1 VTKTA
6 GDLEKVHAAF
16 KKWLHLSDEDVEI
29 IDIALG
35 TEVAIH
41 NPGDRLWALLVGPP
55 GSGKTEIIRSLRGYP
70 TVKFVS
76 TLSPK
81 TLMSGF
87 RPGGKD
93 YSLLPKLDKKLLV
106 IKDLTAIMDM
116 PPDQQRQIFGML
128 RDGFDGFSDHAR
140 GNMEEAS
147 YDAQFGLLAAVT
159 DIIDQPRRIV
169 ETEVGDR
176 YLKIRFRGNDH
187 EAKARRAF
195 DNVGREDLMRHEI
208 GDAVHGFLGGLN
220 KVGNH
225 RNIPGEEL
233 LEMAQ
238 WLSPMR
244 IAVRRDHNRS
254 LTAIP
259 SPEVPTRI
267 VKQLTQLVRAL
278 AIVRGHSE
286 IEAEDIQTARRA
298 AEDTAVPLRFKVL
311 RVLEASGQYMS
322 AADIAT
328 ASRLPETSART
339 VAEDLWILHFLDR
352 EGSAEIMDALRYK
365 IRVSSLASRKRV

>member
-1 VTKTA
+1 VNNA
-6 GDLEKVHAAF
+6 SSLETVHAVF
-16 KKWLHLSDEDVEI
+16 KKWLHMSDDDVEI
-29 IDIALG
+29 IDIALA

-41 NPGDRLWALLVGPP
+41 NPGDRLWGLLVGPP

-93 YSLLPKLDKKLLV
+93 YSLLPKLHKKLLV

-176 YLKIRFRGNDH
+176 YLKIRFRGNDY

-195 DNVGREDLMRHEI
+195 DNVGREDLMRHEMA
-208 GDAVHGFLGGLN
+208 DAVHRFLGGLN

-225 RNIPGEEL
+225 HNIPSEEL
-233 LEMAQ
+233 LGMAH

-244 IAVRRDHNRS
+244 IAVRRDHNRT
-254 LTAIP
+254 LTAVP

-278 AIVRGHSE
+278 AIVRGHSG
-286 IEAEDIQTARRA
+286 IEAEDIQTARRV
-298 AEDTAVPLRFKVL
+298 AEDTAIPLRFKVL

-352 EGSAEIMDALRYK
+352 EGSDEIMDGLKYK
-365 IRVSSLASRKRV
+365 IRMSSLASRKRV